1 MKFVEVIFATAGALL
16 FAASW
21 VLNYWMWQVMPI
33 QPDLQTG
40 FVIPMIAHGRILYVS
55 LVYDLTSKT
64 FFWGGLIL
72 FLCAVVI
79 DFYKDPFNRR
89 SS

>member
-1 MKFVEVIFATAGALL
+1 MKIVEVALAAVGALL

-21 VLNYWMWQVMPI
+21 ILNYWMWQVMPI
-33 QPDLQTG
+33 RPDLQSG

-55 LVYDLTSKT
+55 SIYDLTYKVL
-64 FFWGGLIL
+64 FWGGLIL

>member
-1 MKFVEVIFATAGALL
+1 
-16 FAASW
+16 
-21 VLNYWMWQVMPI
+21 MPT
-33 QPDLQTG
+33 QPDLQSG

-55 LVYDLTSKT
+55 SIYDLAYKMI
-64 FFWGGLIL
+64 FWGGLIL

-79 DFYKDPFNRR
+79 DFYKDPFNRH